1 MIKNILCIFSREYH
15 IQVSPGRQAVVLGV
29 YPKEGRNLVDY
40 DNINN
45 IVSKIKTCMSKYK
58 WFTVKLQMAYH
69 ISYNLFDSPL
79 LLG

>member
-58 WFTVKLQMAYH
+58 YYTLKLH
-69 ISYNLFDSPL
+69 IDHYISHILFDCPL
-79 LLG
+79 IIG